1 MTARSKKSR
10 RLPLQRRGGS
20 SLTHNLGRRP
30 RPLLI
35 YQSCLFKIPPVYQRI
50 TLSRIAF
57 ARPIE
62 SAMTV
67 AKRGEGRLM
76 FSSRASLIPAMIEAA
91 ITRVEENLSLVR
103 CSSSYLV
110 ACSRAIARF
119 ISPMSAPLPS
129 ALACESTSWKVCLDK
144 CPEAH
149 TDSFHCIEDIA
160 Q

>member
-1 MTARSKKSR
+1 MHGRIFMRNASAICCFKSVVVASANFKARD
-10 RLPLQRRGGS
+10 QR
-20 SLTHNLGRRP
+20 T
-30 RPLLI
+30 
-35 YQSCLFKIPPVYQRI
+35 

-57 ARPIE
+57 ASAIE

-67 AKRGEGRLM
+67 FRRGEGRLM

-91 ITRVEENLSLVR
+91 ITSVEENRSLIR

-110 ACSRAIARF
+110 ACSRATARF

-129 ALACESTSWKVCLDK
+129 APACGSASWTVFLDK

-149 TDSFHCIEDIA
+149 TDSFHCIEDNA